1 MNPLYM
7 PDDRLS
13 RIKAISFDG
22 DMTLWD
28 FHKVMRSALGHALE
42 ELQRREP
49 EAAAA
54 LTIERMIDIR
64 QAVAAELKGRVTN
77 LEEIR
82 FQAFRRTLES
92 IGAADDCL
100 ASELNALYLRRRF
113 EDIELYPDVLP
124 LLTRLRPRYRLG
136 LISNGNSYPERCGLR
151 DIFSFVVFSQDIGAE
166 KPDPA
171 PFHAAC
177 RQAGCRPDELLH
189 IGDSLETDIAGARG
203 VGAISVWLNREEQPI
218 TGCVEPDFTITMLA
232 ELVDILFPERGLPIR
247 A

>member
-1 MNPLYM
+1 M
-7 PDDRLS
+7 PDNRLS

-28 FHKVMRSALGHALE
+28 FRKVMRNALGYALE
-42 ELQRREP
+42 ELQRRQP
-49 EAAAA
+49 TAAAA
-54 LTIERMIDIR
+54 LTIERMITNRND
-64 QAVAAELKGRVTN
+64 VAAELKGKVTN

-92 IGAADDCL
+92 IGAPDDRL
-100 ASELNALYLRRRF
+100 AAELNALYLRHRF

-124 LLTRLRPRYRLG
+124 VLTRLRYRYRLG

-151 DIFSFVVFSQDIGAE
+151 DIFSFVVFSQDIGVE

-171 PFHAAC
+171 PFHHAC
-177 RQAGCRPDELLH
+177 RQAGCRPEELLH
-189 IGDSLETDIAGARG
+189 VGDSLENDVAGARG
-203 VGAISVWLNREEQPI
+203 AGAVSVWLNREETPA
-218 TGCVEPDFTITMLA
+218 TGSVVPDFTITTLA
-232 ELVDILFPERGLPIR
+232 ELADILFPERGLLIR